1 MQFLPQMCSLGE
13 QTYFWRPG
21 RHGNE
26 GCEHDSCH
34 VERSAQVSLVSPNF
48 QVGQAIRMG
57 T

>member
-21 RHGNE
+21 KHGNE

-34 VERSAQVSLVSPNF
+34 VERSAQVSPVSPNF
-48 QVGQAIRMG
+48 QVGQAIRVGM
-57 T
+57 